1 MTDNNI
7 LKQSY
12 SLTERILLIWS
23 KSCSKRSLVDGGMEE
38 EAFDGLAAIKD
49 ISADGSI
56 HLWDFIHFYIYEIIV
71 TTQQWIQQQIHW

>member
-1 MTDNNI
+1 
-7 LKQSY
+7 
-12 SLTERILLIWS
+12 
-23 KSCSKRSLVDGGMEE
+23 MEE